1 MPPSLLNNLVHFES
15 IIVFG
20 IDTSEIE
27 LKMRSEH
34 LCTIAFVIWHP
45 NMLGRIEDSLNGN
58 STVIALITP

>member
-27 LKMRSEH
+27 LKMDAQR
-34 LCTIAFVIWHP
+34 AFAH
-45 NMLGRIEDSLNGN
+45 DSICNLA
-58 STVIALITP
+58 SQHVRTHRRLTQR